1 MQASTSSDGSVNL
14 RLESAEAKKLHRSLR
29 TAISAMVTLY
39 AREGMTD
46 AKNFLVTLEEALRKT

>member
-1 MQASTSSDGSVNL
+1 MQASTTPDGSLNL
-14 RLESAEAKKLHRSLR
+14 RLESAEADKLRRSIK

-46 AKNFLVTLEEALRKT
+46 AKNFFVALQETLLEP

>member
-1 MQASTSSDGSVNL
+1 
-14 RLESAEAKKLHRSLR
+14 
-29 TAISAMVTLY
+29 MVTLY